1 MTLKLIERVEK
12 IDNDLFWRLGLIS
25 SFLYALTV
33 LPYGYMYFRREL
45 FFVILLSIPLLTLF
59 SSFFIGYKGYK
70 KESVAAVLSMFL
82 SPAVFFGGLMVTPVP
97 SIPFDLE
104 GLAVWTSLILFLG
117 VPWMVMLKFFVQ
129 EYITS

>member
-1 MTLKLIERVEK
+1 MTLKLFERIEE
-12 IDNDLFWRLGLIS
+12 IDNQLFWRLGLVS

-97 SIPFDLE
+97 SISFDLE
-104 GLAVWTSLILFLG
+104 GLAVWTSLIMFLG
-117 VPWMVMLKFFVQ
+117 IPWLAILKFLVQ
-129 EYITS
+129 EQRSS